1 MLKPTDYLIKLVLM
15 IARPYRSVINLPHD
29 HPTVSSFKGAAE
41 RRSSAINHSFAAP
54 LYQHNATVAG
64 SKFVGRRQGN
74 DVVAIRTR
82 QISNTFYPFRAFYL
96 PLPSS
101 ALL

>member
-41 RRSSAINHSFAAP
+41 RRSYQLLITALPRRYINITQ
-54 LYQHNATVAG
+54 L
-64 SKFVGRRQGN
+64 
-74 DVVAIRTR
+74 
-82 QISNTFYPFRAFYL
+82 
-96 PLPSS
+96 
-101 ALL
+101 